1 MTKKPIKLSS
11 IQLSNGETIA
21 YQLERRARRTV
32 GLKITADGLVVH
44 APKYILEFQLK
55 KLIQEKSNWIVSKL
69 DARKQN
75 HIPPII
81 WQDGET
87 LQLLGNAINLNVV
100 QDAKNKQ
107 AQFNHDSLTITS
119 PQADDEAVIK
129 HKVIQW
135 YKKQA
140 EVDFGRRLAVLAA
153 KLGVSTPPLKLSS
166 AQSRWGS
173 CSSGGDIL
181 PWISAFKRNEPLSQV
196 LGSGWEHL
204 SWLQTSGKRIKAA
217 ITAIASDVNQI
228 QYSVLQASTPYFRYP
243 YSKFCTSL
251 AISSGFCP

>member
-1 MTKKPIKLSS
+1 MSKKS

-44 APKYILEFQLK
+44 APRYILEFQLK
-55 KLIQEKSNWIVSKL
+55 KLIQEKSNWILSKL
-69 DARKQN
+69 DARKKN

-87 LQLLGNAINLNVV
+87 LQVLGNAINLNVV

-107 AQFNHDSLTITS
+107 AQFNHDSLTISS

-173 CSSGGDIL
+173 CSSRGDIRL
-181 PWISAFKRNEPLSQV
+181 NWRL
-196 LGSGWEHL
+196 
-204 SWLQTSGKRIKAA
+204 
-217 ITAIASDVNQI
+217 
-228 QYSVLQASTPYFRYP
+228 LQAPPHIINYVVCHELAHLKEMNHSAKFWAVVESIYP
-243 YSKFCTSL
+243 DYKMAEKELKQLSPQL
-251 AISSGFCP
+251 HRM

>member
-1 MTKKPIKLSS
+1 M
-11 IQLSNGETIA
+11 
-21 YQLERRARRTV
+21 
-32 GLKITADGLVVH
+32 VVH

-173 CSSGGDIL
+173 CSSRGDIRL
-181 PWISAFKRNEPLSQV
+181 NWRL
-196 LGSGWEHL
+196 
-204 SWLQTSGKRIKAA
+204 
-217 ITAIASDVNQI
+217 
-228 QYSVLQASTPYFRYP
+228 LQAPPHIINYVVCHELAHLKEMNHSAKFWAVVESIYP
-243 YSKFCTSL
+243 DYKL
-251 AISSGFCP
+251 AEKELKQLSPQLHRM

>member
-1 MTKKPIKLSS
+1 MSKKT
-11 IQLSNGETIA
+11 IQLNNGETIP
-21 YQLERRARRTV
+21 YHLERRARRTV
-32 GLKITADGLVVH
+32 GLKVTADGLVVH

-55 KLIQEKSNWIVSKL
+55 KLIQEKSNWILIKL
-69 DARKQN
+69 DARKKN

-107 AQFNHDSLTITS
+107 AQFNHDSLIISS
-119 PQADDEAVIK
+119 PHADDEAVIK

-140 EVDFGRRLAVLAA
+140 ELDFGRRLAILAA
-153 KLGVSTPPLKLSS
+153 KLGVNIPPLKLSS

-173 CSSGGDIL
+173 CSSRGDIRL
-181 PWISAFKRNEPLSQV
+181 NWRLLQAPPHIINYVVCHELAHLKEMNHSAKFWAVVASIYPDYKTAEKEL
-196 LGSGWEHL
+196 
-204 SWLQTSGKRIKAA
+204 KRI
-217 ITAIASDVNQI
+217 SPQ
-228 QYSVLQASTPYFRYP
+228 LHR
-243 YSKFCTSL
+243 
-251 AISSGFCP
+251 IS